1 MNEEEL
7 SKIGVRGRRGIVLLM
22 TLVLLVVLSSLGYTV
37 GSRIAVQRH
46 RDRYM
51 IDYQAACYGRD
62 SAVKYALATLQD
74 VNVPSLIARP
84 NEPDFSDVFSKTE
97 AEYEEYLAQWAGE
110 SRLGGVDAGRSLGD
124 INSANDVNAIK
135 EVGSLSDVNN
145 LSDINNLDD
154 VGRVAGFN
162 DANSLRVRGPYGPA
176 WPYMVEPVEFE
187 IGSAKVRIE
196 IEDENA
202 KYPLGWAM
210 LKDEDAQREAKAGLV
225 TFCEWMDVNSAQIEL
240 LEEQLEDISEIKPFA
255 LEPQPIK
262 IVERRTRPQS
272 VRRRGRRRV
281 SRGRTIRKTIPAV
294 VHDSDFA
301 KLFNSSLVDTEALAR
316 PTVVSESR
324 RESALEYMGMWSS
337 RKVNI
342 NTAPRH
348 VLEAAFTFGGD
359 AVEVADEIIQRR
371 RTKPFTDIED
381 LKKSLFRY
389 SDSIGKCETY
399 ITTVSSFFTIRVTA
413 VSGVAKTSAVI
424 AIIKEGKKME
434 RIGVFSG

>member
-74 VNVPSLIARP
+74 VNVSSLIARP
-84 NEPDFSDVFSKTE
+84 NEPDFSDLFSKTE

-135 EVGSLSDVNN
+135 EVSSLNDVN
-145 LSDINNLDD
+145 SLDD
-154 VGRVAGFN
+154 FGRIANF
-162 DANSLRVRGPYGPA
+162 DDSNSLRVRGPYGPA

-210 LKDEDAQREAKAGLV
+210 LKDEDAQREAKAGLI

-240 LEEQLEDISEIKPFA
+240 LEEQLEDISEIKPFN
-255 LEPQPIK
+255 LEPKAIK

-281 SRGRTIRKTIPAV
+281 SRGRTVRKTIPAV

-316 PTVVSESR
+316 PTIVSESR

-371 RTKPFTDIED
+371 RIKPFTDIED

-389 SDSIGKCETY
+389 SDSIGKCEKY

-424 AIIKEGKKME
+424 AITKEGKKME

>member
-1 MNEEEL
+1 MNEKDL
-7 SKIGVRGRRGIVLLM
+7 TKIGVRGRRGIVLLM

-74 VNVPSLIARP
+74 VNIPSLIARP
-84 NEPDFSDVFSKTE
+84 NEPDFSDLFCKTE

-110 SRLGGVDAGRSLGD
+110 SRLGGVDAGRSFSD
-124 INSANDVNAIK
+124 INSANDVNAIN
-135 EVGSLSDVNN
+135 EVNSLNDVN
-145 LSDINNLDD
+145 DLDNF
-154 VGRVAGFN
+154 GRIADFN

-210 LKDEDAQREAKAGLV
+210 LEDEDAQREAKAGLI
-225 TFCEWMDVNSAQIEL
+225 TFCEWMDVNSAQIDL
-240 LEEQLEDISEIKPFA
+240 LKEQLEDISEIKPFN
-255 LEPQPIK
+255 LEPKAIK

-316 PTVVSESR
+316 PTVVSQSR
-324 RESALEYMGMWSS
+324 RESALKYMGMWSS

-359 AVEVADEIIQRR
+359 AVEIADEITQRR
-371 RTKPFTDIED
+371 RIKPFTDIED

-389 SDSIGKCETY
+389 SDSIGKCEKY
-399 ITTVSSFFTIRVTA
+399 IATVSSFFTIRVTA

-424 AIIKEGKKME
+424 AITKEGKKME
-434 RIGVFSG
+434 RIAVVSG

>member
-74 VNVPSLIARP
+74 VNIPSLIARP
-84 NEPDFSDVFSKTE
+84 NEPDFSDLFSKTE

-110 SRLGGVDAGRSLGD
+110 SQLGGVDEGRSFRD
-124 INSANDVNAIK
+124 INSANDVNAIN
-135 EVGSLSDVNN
+135 EVSSLNDV
-145 LSDINNLDD
+145 NNLDD
-154 VGRVAGFN
+154 VGRIAGFN

-210 LKDEDAQREAKAGLV
+210 LGDEDAQREAKAGLI

-240 LEEQLEDISEIKPFA
+240 LEEQLEDISEIKPFV

-262 IVERRTRPQS
+262 IVERKTRPQS

-281 SRGRTIRKTIPAV
+281 DRGRTIRKTIPAV

-316 PTVVSESR
+316 PTVVSDSR

-371 RTKPFTDIED
+371 RIKPFTDIED

-389 SDSIGKCETY
+389 SDSIGKCEKY
-399 ITTVSSFFTIRVTA
+399 ITIVSSFFTIRVTA

>member
-1 MNEEEL
+1 MNEEGL
-7 SKIGVRGRRGIVLLM
+7 TNIGVRGRRGIVLLV
-22 TLVLLVVLSSLGYTV
+22 TLVLLVVLSSLGYTIS
-37 GSRIAVQRH
+37 SRIAVQRH

-84 NEPDFSDVFSKTE
+84 NEPDFSDLFCKTE

-110 SRLGGVDAGRSLGD
+110 SRLGGVEAGSSFSD
-124 INSANDVNAIK
+124 VNSANDVNAIK
-135 EVGSLSDVNN
+135 GVNGLKDVNKLDN
-145 LSDINNLDD
+145 LGGIADFSE
-154 VGRVAGFN
+154 V
-162 DANSLRVRGPYGPA
+162 NSLRVRGPYGPA
-176 WPYMVEPVEFE
+176 WPYLVEPMEFE

-210 LKDEDAQREAKAGLV
+210 LEEDAQREAKAGLI
-225 TFCEWMDVNSAQIEL
+225 TFCEWMDVNNARIDL
-240 LEEQLEDISEIKPFA
+240 LEEQLGDISEIKPFV

-262 IVERRTRPQS
+262 IIERRSRPQS

-316 PTVVSESR
+316 PTIVSESR
-324 RESALEYMGMWSS
+324 RESALKYMGVWSS

-342 NTAPRH
+342 NAAPRH

-371 RTKPFTDIED
+371 RIKPFTDIED

-389 SDSIGKCETY
+389 SDSVGKCEKY

-413 VSGVAKTSAVI
+413 VSGVANASAVI
-424 AIIKEGKKME
+424 AITKEGKKIE
-434 RIGVFSG
+434 RIAVFSG

>member
-74 VNVPSLIARP
+74 VNIPSLIARP
-84 NEPDFSDVFSKTE
+84 NEPDFSDLFSKTE

-110 SRLGGVDAGRSLGD
+110 SRLGGVDEGRSFRD
-124 INSANDVNAIK
+124 INSANDVNAIN
-135 EVGSLSDVNN
+135 EVSSLNDV
-145 LSDINNLDD
+145 NNLDD
-154 VGRVAGFN
+154 VGRIAGFN

-210 LKDEDAQREAKAGLV
+210 LGDEDAQREAKAGLI

-240 LEEQLEDISEIKPFA
+240 LEEQLEDISEIKPFV

-262 IVERRTRPQS
+262 IVERKTRPQS

-281 SRGRTIRKTIPAV
+281 DRGRTIRKTIPAV

-316 PTVVSESR
+316 PTVVSDSR

-371 RTKPFTDIED
+371 RIKPFTDIED

-389 SDSIGKCETY
+389 SDSIGKCEKY
-399 ITTVSSFFTIRVTA
+399 ITIVSSFFTIRVTA